1 MTKTPEMKP
10 PKQRIIRPRFSNIT
24 PVNQKSNTGS
34 RRRSLGGQMLNAL
47 LSSMKRDKPDFTP
60 KRRRSFQKDPDN
72 QITPLRRE
80 SIITRS
86 SNSIESDNTS
96 ESSSSSC
103 SSVSVTFDTVL
114 NQKDLR
120 FSYQKY
126 FITYLQKLVSRFYLT
141 RL

>member
-24 PVNQKSNTGS
+24 PVNQKSNTS
-34 RRRSLGGQMLNAL
+34 TRRRSLGGQMLNAL
-47 LSSMKRDKPDFTP
+47 LSSMKRDKTDFTTP
-60 KRRRSFQKDPDN
+60 KRRRSFQKDPN
-72 QITPLRRE
+72 NEITPLRRD

-126 FITYLQKLVSRFYLT
+126 FITHLKN
-141 RL
+141 